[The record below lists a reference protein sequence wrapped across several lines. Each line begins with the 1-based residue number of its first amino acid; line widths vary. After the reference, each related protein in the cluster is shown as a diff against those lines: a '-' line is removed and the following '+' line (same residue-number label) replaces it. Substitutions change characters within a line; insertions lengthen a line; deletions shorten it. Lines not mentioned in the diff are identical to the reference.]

1 MSGNI
6 EEPFGSKIILTNC
19 PCEYS
24 SEHIGTSYHLFHLLY
39 TSIRQCA
46 PVTSYSIHYVNAQS
60 YSTWDGP
67 PEHKTLRYIYIYIY
81 TASRF
86 LRNPSAAAVS
96 IKKQR
101 APCSAHVLVAV
112 AYSRVRMSDEAVV
125 QVHVPVVPQ
134 LLLPREILQRVHLAE
149 STICFF
155 NRVRREKNKLQLMRS
170 T

>member
-1 MSGNI
+1 MV
-6 EEPFGSKIILTNC
+6 PVTT
-19 PCEYS
+19 YS
-24 SEHIGTSYHLFHLLY
+24 IYY
-39 TSIRQCA
+39 IRQ
-46 PVTSYSIHYVNAQS
+46 YVNAHQLPVIL
-60 YSTWDGP
+60 STTSTHRVTVLGMGP
-67 PEHKTLRYIYIYIY
+67 LNTKPYAIYIYIYIY